1 MAAPIIARY
10 NGGNWVI
17 RSPLSYQWD
26 VSDRIT
32 MIYVEV
38 DKQEAR
44 WYDISLAKIID
55 DERVLVDFNEF
66 KKLLA
71 RKFGQLLE

>member
-17 RSPLSYQWD
+17 RSPLSYHWD

-32 MIYVEV
+32 MVYAEI

-44 WYDISLAKIID
+44 WYDLNLSKIID
-55 DERVLVDFNEF
+55 DERVLIDFNEF

-71 RKFGQLLE
+71 RKYGQLLE